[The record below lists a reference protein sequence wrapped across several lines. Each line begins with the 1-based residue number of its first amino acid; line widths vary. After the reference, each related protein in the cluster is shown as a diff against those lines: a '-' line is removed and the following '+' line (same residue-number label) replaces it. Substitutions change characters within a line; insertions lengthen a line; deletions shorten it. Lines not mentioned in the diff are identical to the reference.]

1 MGGSRYDQL
10 KELLDEAR
18 ESGDEDKASEV
29 VRDINLEFPDLEEE
43 DND

>member
-10 KELLDEAR
+10 KDMLNDAQEA
-18 ESGDEDKASEV
+18 GDEDKASEI
-29 VRDINLEFPDLEEE
+29 VRDIDLEFPDLEEE

>member
-10 KELLDEAR
+10 KELLEEAR
-18 ESGDEDKASEV
+18 EAGDEDKASEA

-43 DND
+43 DDD